1 MKNKS
6 LFFFFFFW
14 KKIGR
19 YIYNVTMLRCL
30 GRYIMG
36 NDCTI
41 NGVGTISTGEY
52 RRIKIDG
59 SGIYRKDYNR

>member
-1 MKNKS
+1 
-6 LFFFFFFW
+6 
-14 KKIGR
+14 
-19 YIYNVTMLRCL
+19 
-30 GRYIMG
+30 MG